1 MMNFIRRSL
10 GLILAAA
17 LICTGVTVRADDES
31 EIRESKEQNEKDLSA
46 TQERLNTL
54 AEKRE
59 KILGEISD
67 LNADLVD
74 LMLDIS
80 SAESDIKTTESKISE
95 TEGLIAE
102 TQTQIDAKQ
111 KEIDTTQVSLT
122 AAEDSR
128 DSQYEDMKKRIQYI
142 YENGGD
148 AGWAVQILETD
159 DLTSFFNKVEYTESL
174 SQTDRDMLDDLKATV
189 AEVEALKTTLEGE
202 KAELETSKATLET
215 QKATLEEQKGTQE
228 AQKAELEEQ
237 KAALDEKIAEKEST
251 SSNYEEEIATAKQ
264 QAADLTAIIAEE
276 AEQLRTLEAERQA
289 AAAEAAAAAAKAAKA
304 SEPNAEDQTDPDDI
318 GEIDYSATG
327 EALGREIVAFAD
339 RYVGYPY
346 VWGGCSLTEGCDCSH
361 FVWLVLRHCG
371 AYDGE
376 YMTSGGFPYA
386 GEKVNS
392 LSEAR
397 AGDVICYPH
406 HVAIYDGNGLIV
418 EAKGAEWGITHDR
431 TADHTTILAIRRFT

>member
-1 MMNFIRRSL
+1 M
-10 GLILAAA
+10 LAVVLCFSATGAA
-17 LICTGVTVRADDES
+17 ADDES
-31 EIRESKEQNEKDLSA
+31 EIQKSKEQNERDLSS
-46 TQERLNTL
+46 TQERLNAL

-59 KILGEISD
+59 EILGEISE
-67 LNADLVD
+67 LNADLVE

-80 SAESDIKTTESKISE
+80 SAESDIETTESKIAE
-95 TEGLIAE
+95 TEEDISAIE
-102 TQTQIDAKQ
+102 DDIEAKQ
-111 KEIDTTQVSLT
+111 AEIDTT
-122 AAEDSR
+122 AEKLEKAEESR

-174 SQTDRDMLDDLKATV
+174 SETDRELLEDLKETV
-189 AEVEALKTTLEGE
+189 AEVESLKTSLEEE
-202 KAELETSKATLET
+202 KASFEETKESLEVEKGV
-215 QKATLEEQKGTQE
+215 LEEQKATQE
-228 AQKAELEEQ
+228 AQKSELEEQ
-237 KAALDEKIAEKEST
+237 KSALDEKIAEKEST
-251 SSNYEEEIATAKQ
+251 SENYEDEIATAKQ

-276 AEQLRTLEAERQA
+276 TEQLRTLEAEKQA
-289 AAAEAAAAAAKAAKA
+289 AAAEAAAKAAKA
-304 SEPNAEDQTDPDDI
+304 SEPNEEDQTDPDDLP
-318 GEIDYSATG
+318 EVDLNASG

-346 VWGGCSLTEGCDCSH
+346 VWGGGSLTEGCDCSH

-392 LSEAR
+392 LAEAR

-406 HVAIYDGNGLIV
+406 HVAIYDGNGMIV
-418 EAKGAEWGITHDR
+418 EAKGAAWGITHDR